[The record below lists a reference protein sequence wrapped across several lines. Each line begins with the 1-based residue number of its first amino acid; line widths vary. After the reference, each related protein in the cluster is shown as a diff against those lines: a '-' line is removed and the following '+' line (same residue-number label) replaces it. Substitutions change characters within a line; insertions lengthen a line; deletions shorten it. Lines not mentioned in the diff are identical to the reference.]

1 MRDAIE
7 LEIAKNAL
15 TSIADEMAVV
25 ALKSAFSIIL
35 KESGDAS
42 SAICDRYGAWSHR
55 PPARRYTIWPVSAP
69 RCAS

>member
-15 TSIADEMAVV
+15 TAIANKMAVV

-35 KESGDAS
+35 
-42 SAICDRYGAWSHR
+42 
-55 PPARRYTIWPVSAP
+55 
-69 RCAS
+69 